1 MNTAAAGALGVDISK
16 VMGELTHPLFHHR
29 RADGSVIAFIDSP
42 IYKALHGGGSC
53 RVATEVMW
61 RSDGRSFPAEYSAFP
76 IVDEAAITG
85 EATGA
90 VITFNDITERKRIE
104 DDLAVAHAQ
113 AMEASRLKS
122 EFLANMS
129 HEIRTPMN
137 GVIGMTGLLLDD
149 RAQRRAARICRGD
162 QPVG

>member
-1 MNTAAAGALGVDISK
+1 
-16 VMGELTHPLFHHR
+16 
-29 RADGSVIAFIDSP
+29 
-42 IYKALHGGGSC
+42 
-53 RVATEVMW
+53 MW
-61 RSDGRSFPAEYSAFP
+61 RSNGSSFPAEYSAFP
-76 IVDEAAITG
+76 IVDEAAVTG

-104 DDLAVAHAQ
+104 DDLAAAHAQ

-137 GVIGMTGLLLDD
+137 GVIGMTGLLFATD
-149 RAQRRAARICRGD
+149 AERRAARVRGGD
-162 QPVG
+162 QPVGRRRC